1 MTKKKLE
8 KILNATNTKIIIEMD
23 YSAYGFQERE
33 LNNIEKDNLLKL
45 FKQFGDMFH
54 ITSENT
60 FNTQDCEYK
69 II

>member
-8 KILNATNTKIIIEMD
+8 KILNDTNSRIVIEMD
-23 YSAYGFQERE
+23 YSAYNFQEHE

-45 FKQFGDMFH
+45 FKQFKDMFC

-60 FNTQDCEYK
+60 FYTQDCEYK

>member
-8 KILNATNTKIIIEMD
+8 KILNDTNSRIVIEMD
-23 YSAYGFQERE
+23 YSAYNFQEHE
-33 LNNIEKDNLLKL
+33 LNDAEKDNLLKL
-45 FKQFGDMFH
+45 FKQFKDMFS

-60 FNTQDCEYK
+60 FNTADCEYK